1 MNRVIFVVLLIL
13 MQERPILNQETAI
26 PDQENRLVGAYYNL
40 DTYQSTLTFNHKGS
54 RPLEM
59 FVTLFNTTGERLNLE
74 PIRVAEA
81 SHLTVDLRGLVGN
94 RRRRFSEGSLEIRHY
109 GKPLEVGARIELLN
123 RRASLLFDEQL
134 QMPKADSSELEGL
147 WTIPLHESEFSLI
160 LCNTADQGQSVTLR
174 MTAENHREWTERF
187 WLGSRETRVLR
198 RRQHAPMDRLLSSAR
213 LGGISAMY
221 SGQPGSLLIRGMIA
235 DSGVGYSTV
244 TEFSDPAKARSSEL
258 HGAGLRIGQVNGERL
273 FPVLIAR
280 NHSVEKSVVK
290 VRIPIR
296 ARGRTRVVHLPK
308 VVLSPGEFKR
318 FDSEIMRELSELP
331 HGISD
336 IQSAGIELRYSSR
349 PGSVIAMAHSVS
361 ERKNHVFRVP
371 LIDPATLP
379 SSAGGYPWRV
389 ERGVTTIFH
398 VKNVSSKRQ
407 THSWQLDFDGGVY
420 ASGLKVVGPGDTRTI
435 DIRELLVRQIPD
447 IHGNVIPLRAGSGQ
461 IRWSAHS
468 TGRAGLIARTEEVDM
483 LTGVNS
489 TYSCLNCCPDSYLD
503 SYLLPSSDDG
513 PISDTSQF
521 TAFQINKNCYGT
533 TGAAI
538 VPSNVRWR
546 SSNTGTATV
555 NSSGLVTHKYPGSA
569 SIEGEWHVKTW
580 EPLFESQICSLSL
593 RFTAET
599 AQVRVRPTVSISSN
613 YTRIPLARSHQSN
626 VHTFIYLTG
635 GGYPTSGSYRW
646 TTTSNKVTL
655 SNTSSQS
662 VTVHSAGASVS
673 RNDVTVKLTYTLN
686 GQSATATQRLTVVK
700 PASLTASSTSKGS
713 YDCSEFNL
721 DCSNYRRVIN

>member
-1 MNRVIFVVLLIL
+1 MDLNFSNLEKQGEDKDETRFFVVLLLLI
-13 MQERPILNQETAI
+13 QDRPFLNQETAI

-81 SHLTVDLRGLVGN
+81 SHLTVDLRGLVSN

-109 GKPLEVGARIELLN
+109 GKPLEVGARTELLN
-123 RRASLLFDEQL
+123 RQASLLFDEQL
-134 QMPKADSSELEGL
+134 QMP
-147 WTIPLHESEFSLI
+147 
-160 LCNTADQGQSVTLR
+160 
-174 MTAENHREWTERF
+174 
-187 WLGSRETRVLR
+187 
-198 RRQHAPMDRLLSSAR
+198 
-213 LGGISAMY
+213 
-221 SGQPGSLLIRGMIA
+221 
-235 DSGVGYSTV
+235 
-244 TEFSDPAKARSSEL
+244 
-258 HGAGLRIGQVNGERL
+258 
-273 FPVLIAR
+273 
-280 NHSVEKSVVK
+280 
-290 VRIPIR
+290 
-296 ARGRTRVVHLPK
+296 
-308 VVLSPGEFKR
+308 

-336 IQSAGIELRYSSR
+336 IQSAGVELRYSSR
-349 PGSVIAMAHSVS
+349 PGSVVAMAHSVS

-389 ERGVTTIFH
+389 ERGVTTVFH

-521 TAFQINKNCYGT
+521 TAFQINENCYGT

-555 NSSGLVTHKYPGSA
+555 NSSGLATHKYPGSA
-569 SIEGEWHVKTW
+569 SIEGEWQVSTW

-599 AQVRVRPTVSISSN
+599 AQMIVRPTVSISPN
-613 YTRIPLARSHQSN
+613 YTRIPLDRTRQSE
-626 VHTFIYLTG
+626 VVTSVQLTG
-635 GGYPTSGSYRW
+635 GGYPSSGRYHW
-646 TTTSNKVTL
+646 TTASNKVTL
-655 SNTSSQS
+655 SNTGSQ
-662 VTVHSAGASVS
+662 VGTVHSAGASTS
-673 RNDVTVKLTYTLN
+673 QNDVTVKLTYTLN
-686 GQSATATQRLTVVK
+686 GQSATATQKLTVVK
-700 PASLTASSTSKGS
+700 PASLTVSSTSKGS
-713 YDCSEFNL
+713 YDCSMFGL
-721 DCSNYRRVIN
+721 DCSSYRRDIAYKVKDQFNHTFPRWNIWIKEAFSGVTSSCSGVLRPTNPTNRRYSDSGFTDTFVLCTPSCPQCGSGNGCAVSFTQKWYVNGFPVQSKRVTLNCTDATLQ